1 MQITTQLSRS
11 RIILYLILIIIIS
24 LGLKLYTVDF
34 FIPPHTDDV
43 SYITT
48 AIEYSQGDFFLSQK
62 KHPGWALVLAPF
74 MTIINSDVFLD
85 YASLARILS
94 IAISTIT
101 IIPMYILARRFF
113 DEKYSLVASCLL
125 AFEPHLNYNSAGALS
140 EPLLILVLILSLNFI
155 LNYKTKYLYLAF
167 IFTGLCWWVRL
178 EAIYPI
184 IAIILIYFLVHR
196 NKSNYLRNFFL
207 CMVFLLI
214 IISPLFVQ
222 RYVQFDDPFYVW
234 YSATILSDDYADLL
248 TTPEDAG
255 ITDFV
260 EKHGIL
266 GLMDRLADGLKNL
279 VNTLIRISFPY
290 LFILL
295 PS

>member
-62 KHPGWALVLAPF
+62 KHPGWPLVLAPF
-74 MTIINSDVFLD
+74 MSIVNSDNLLD
-85 YASLARILS
+85 YASTARILS

-125 AFEPHLNYNSAGALS
+125 AFEPHLNYN
-140 EPLLILVLILSLNFI
+140 
-155 LNYKTKYLYLAF
+155 
-167 IFTGLCWWVRL
+167 
-178 EAIYPI
+178 
-184 IAIILIYFLVHR
+184 
-196 NKSNYLRNFFL
+196 
-207 CMVFLLI
+207 
-214 IISPLFVQ
+214 
-222 RYVQFDDPFYVW
+222 
-234 YSATILSDDYADLL
+234 
-248 TTPEDAG
+248 
-255 ITDFV
+255 
-260 EKHGIL
+260 
-266 GLMDRLADGLKNL
+266 
-279 VNTLIRISFPY
+279 
-290 LFILL
+290 
-295 PS
+295 